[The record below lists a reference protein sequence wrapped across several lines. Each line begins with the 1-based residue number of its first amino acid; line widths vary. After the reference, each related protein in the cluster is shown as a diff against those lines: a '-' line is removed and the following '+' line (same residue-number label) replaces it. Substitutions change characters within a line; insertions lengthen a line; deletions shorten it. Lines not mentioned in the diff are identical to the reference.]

1 VNHRFRELTTERLAD
16 LPASCRSCLFWELP
30 DAPRGP
36 QQPEPSEVAEA
47 KQLWVRSLELEWGA
61 PGLVLVERDETV
73 AYAMYMP
80 SEEAHRARRL
90 GSTPSDDA
98 LVLATLWVAPTERG
112 DGLASALLLSVLRH
126 AHDAGLR
133 AVEAI
138 GARGESWP
146 CLLPEAFLIAN
157 GFVVHHEH
165 PRFPLLRLDLRQTA
179 RWQEAMEH
187 AIEGVRSVLARRERQ
202 PVPSSV

>member
-1 VNHRFRELTTERLAD
+1 MIHRFRELTTERLAD
-16 LPASCRSCLFWELP
+16 LPAPCQSCLFWELP

-36 QQPEPSEVAEA
+36 QEEAGPAVAEA

-61 PGLVLVERDETV
+61 PGLLLVDRDQTV
-73 AYAMYMP
+73 AYATYMP

-98 LVLATLWVAPTERG
+98 LVLATLWVTPSARG
-112 DGLASALLLSVLRH
+112 GGVASALLHSVLRH

-138 GARGESWP
+138 GARGEPWP
-146 CLLPEAFLIAN
+146 CMLPEEFLIAN

-165 PRFPLLRLDLRQTA
+165 PRYPLLRLDLRQTA
-179 RWQEAMEH
+179 RWQDAMEH
-187 AIEGVRSVLARRERQ
+187 ALEGVRSVLSRRERQ